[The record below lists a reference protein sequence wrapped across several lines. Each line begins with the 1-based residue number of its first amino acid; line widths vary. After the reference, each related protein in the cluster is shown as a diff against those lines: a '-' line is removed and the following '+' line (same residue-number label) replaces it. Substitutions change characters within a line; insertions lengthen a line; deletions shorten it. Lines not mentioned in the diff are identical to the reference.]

1 MNEKWL
7 TLDIVRENEQLK
19 KDKEN
24 LIELVKKREED
35 LKKKDFEI
43 KLLRMEMKR

>member
-1 MNEKWL
+1 MENDKWL

-24 LIELVKKREED
+24 LTTVIKKIR
-35 LKKKDFEI
+35 
-43 KLLRMEMKR
+43 